1 MKVPENLIP
10 WLVRVTG
17 RNKVFLTQEAAK
29 AHAEKVA
36 RQPRPFG
43 PPARLRGV
51 EVSMT
56 VREGWPVYTVVPSGA
71 RPSGCVVFVH
81 GGGWVNEIVRQHWKL
96 IAQIAIESRTTVVV
110 PIYPLIPVGTAAT
123 VVAEIVDIVLESR
136 ERYGDVRLAGDSAGG
151 QISLSAAQV
160 LRDSHGVT
168 LSRTVLISPAADL
181 TWSNPRIPEVQ
192 PDDPWLAVPGGHY
205 LSSVW
210 RGDLELTNPLVSP
223 LFGGLAGLGPVVIF
237 SGTRD
242 ILNPDASLL
251 ASKLE
256 EAGVEVEYHEQPGGL
271 HDYPLLPTAN
281 GERARRLITSTLAAP
296 AVD

>member
-1 MKVPENLIP
+1 MKAPENLVP
-10 WLVRVTG
+10 WFIRRTG
-17 RNKVFLTQEAAK
+17 RNKIFLSAEAAR
-29 AHAEKVA
+29 AHVERSA
-36 RQPRPFG
+36 RQPSPFG
-43 PPARLRGV
+43 PPAKLPGV
-51 EVSMT
+51 DVSMS
-56 VREGWPVYTVVPSGA
+56 RRAGWPVYTVVPAGA
-71 RPSGCVVFVH
+71 RPSGSVVYLH

-96 IAQIAIESRTTVVV
+96 IAQIAVESRTTVVV

-123 VVAEIVDIVLESR
+123 VVAETVDIALESR

-223 LFGGLAGLGPVVIF
+223 LFGDLAGLGPVVIF

-251 ASKLE
+251 ASKLK

-271 HDYPLLPTAN
+271 HDYPLLPTAS
-281 GERARRLITSTLAAP
+281 GERARRLITSALAAP